1 MDINT
6 HTHTHRGRYV
16 TVVFGLVHAP
26 AAAGGAENEEVD
38 PDCQI
43 FYDHNKRRSRMDEER
58 QHGRTGGIIGRMLDA
73 PLSPSGA
80 YDTLVLSWKRIVK
93 RWSLRQL
100 SGFKNR

>member
-1 MDINT
+1 MP
-6 HTHTHRGRYV
+6 
-16 TVVFGLVHAP
+16 VVFGCGLVHAP

-80 YDTLVLSWKRIVK
+80 YDTVLSCKRIVK